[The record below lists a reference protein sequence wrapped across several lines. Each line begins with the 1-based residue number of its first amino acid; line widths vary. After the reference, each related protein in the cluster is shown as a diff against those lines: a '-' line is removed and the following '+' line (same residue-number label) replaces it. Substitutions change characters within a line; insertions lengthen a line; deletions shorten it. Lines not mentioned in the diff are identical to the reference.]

1 MEPLLK
7 QIQHTELE
15 ILDVVDSFC
24 TKHDIC
30 YSLTYGT
37 LIGAVR
43 HRGFIPWD
51 DDIDLM
57 MMRDQYDKFIRL
69 WQEDPQDGF
78 FLQTDETDP
87 PYGNNF
93 LKIRKRGTSFIQ
105 SEQEKTAAYHTGLF
119 IDIFPVDR
127 VAPAGWQRKTQYIAC
142 QINML
147 MTRDHPSGKKGFSG
161 SCERCL
167 LAMPQAWKKA
177 LKKTSYRYKTK
188 WNSPSNNQL
197 PLFWNGT
204 IYGAHTY
211 FIHDLFD
218 EMTTLPFEGR
228 EYSAFCKYDRFLTDY
243 FGDYMTLP
251 PENKR
256 KTHHPVVVDFSRE
269 YSTAAIEQQND
280 PAQSLSD

>member
-1 MEPLLK
+1 MEQQLIL
-7 QIQHTELE
+7 IQKTELE
-15 ILDVVDSFC
+15 ILDIVDDFC
-24 TKHDIC
+24 SKHDIS

-43 HRGFIPWD
+43 HQGFIPWD

-69 WQEDPQDGF
+69 WQENPPDGF

-93 LKIRKRGTSFIQ
+93 LKIRKRGTTFIQ
-105 SEQEKTAAYHTGLF
+105 SEQEKTVSYHTGIF

-127 VAPAGWQRKTQYIAC
+127 VAPVGRKRKMQYIAC

-147 MTRDHPSGKKGFSG
+147 MTRNHVSGKKGLSG
-161 SCERCL
+161 IFEKCL
-167 LAMPQAWKKA
+167 LGLPKSWKKA
-177 LKKTSYRYKTK
+177 IKRISYQYKTK
-188 WNSPSNNQL
+188 WNSLLYNQL

-204 IYGAHTY
+204 MYGAHTY

-218 EMTTLPFEGR
+218 EMTKLTFEGKK
-228 EYSAFCKYDRFLTDY
+228 YSAFSKYDRFLTDY

-256 KTHHPVVVDFSRE
+256 KTHHPVVVDFSQE
-269 YSTAAIEQQND
+269 YCSKQAAK
-280 PAQSLSD
+280 